1 MTRAEKPVPIST
13 IPEGGFESR
22 GDGGAFDARQVI
34 LALVVSVFISAA
46 GTLAGVSQYAGSRE
60 ALIGDAQTR
69 ASRFETVY
77 REASEARLQALRLG
91 AEIIARDT
99 LIMAALM
106 QRDRPELARRSVPLF
121 EQVLRPRFGV
131 TVLGFQVTADVNF
144 FRAHRP
150 DLFGDSLADRA
161 MVAAVM
167 KSRVPVVGLEIGRI
181 GPELRVIAPVVSGET
196 FVGNVELGSSPWDAL
211 QIAAQATGLD
221 FGFALDRRVA
231 ETLDRTRGT
240 GDLTKGEVLYIRFSR
255 PEARDM
261 LALAPFNPAETAAQ
275 ASRGEGR
282 EVFVQTIPI
291 VDVSRQPVIHITVA
305 EELTDALAQ
314 ARNRIV
320 LSTAS
325 ATGVVLAIVL
335 IGLFQFRALRAR
347 LERSFSGRLQDVR
360 SKARAYDQIRQSL
373 NDLDAWKLGLLS
385 ELVLLIRD
393 PLIAVQGAID
403 TAMRGDPEVAGP
415 SLAFAAR
422 EVHRLNTAVEDQS
435 TMLLMRERLKR
446 AEPEPVDVTALT
458 SAIAAE
464 AGGAPAIQVSASA
477 GLPPALCDASLLRAA
492 LRTVVLVLQRR
503 SDATALVITIR
514 TEDGVIVGRV
524 AGSGA
529 WNGTVPN
536 LDELVAFGMATD
548 EETGSPLILA
558 RLTFEHFNGSLSL
571 LDGEPDRVGFHF
583 SLKAA

>member
-1 MTRAEKPVPIST
+1 MTRVEKPVSISA
-13 IPEGGFESR
+13 ISEGGFE
-22 GDGGAFDARQVI
+22 ARQVI
-34 LALVVSVFISAA
+34 LALVVSIFIIAA
-46 GTLAGVSQYAGSRE
+46 GTLAGVSQYAGSRA

-99 LIMAALM
+99 LIVAALM

-121 EQVLRPRFGV
+121 EQVLKPRFGV
-131 TVLGFQVTADVNF
+131 TILGFQVAADVNF

-167 KSRVPVVGLEIGRI
+167 KTRVPVVGLEIGRL
-181 GPELRVIAPVVSGET
+181 GPELRVIAPVVSGDT
-196 FVGNVELGSSPWDAL
+196 FVGNLELGSSPWDAL

-240 GDLTKGEVLYIRFSR
+240 TDLAKGEVLYIRFSR
-255 PEARDM
+255 TEARDL
-261 LALAPFNPAETAAQ
+261 LALIPFNPAETAAQ
-275 ASRGEGR
+275 SSQADGR
-282 EVFVQTIPI
+282 EAFVQTIPI

-305 EELTDALAQ
+305 DDLTDALAR

-320 LSTAS
+320 LYTAS
-325 ATGVVLAIVL
+325 ATAILLAVML

-347 LERSFSGRLQDVR
+347 LERSFSGRLQEVR

-373 NDLDAWKLGLLS
+373 NDLNAWKLGLLT
-385 ELVLLIRD
+385 ELILLIRD
-393 PLIAVQGAID
+393 PLIAVQGAIN
-403 TAMRGDPEVAGP
+403 TAMRGDPEVSGP
-415 SLAFAAR
+415 SLAFAAS
-422 EVHRLNTAVEDQS
+422 EVHRLNTAVEDQA
-435 TMLLMRERLKR
+435 TMLLMRDRLRR

-458 SAIAAE
+458 SAVAAE
-464 AGGAPAIQVSASA
+464 AGGPPAIQINASA
-477 GLPPALCDASLLRAA
+477 GLPPVRCDASLLRAA
-492 LRTVVLVLQRR
+492 FRTVVLVLQRR
-503 SDATALVITIR
+503 SDATSLVMAIK
-514 TEDGVIVGRV
+514 TEDGVIVGRIV
-524 AGSGA
+524 GSGA
-529 WNGTVPN
+529 WKGTMPS

-548 EETGSPLILA
+548 KEAGSSLILA
-558 RLTFEHFNGSLSL
+558 RLTFEHFDGSLSL
-571 LDGEPDRVGFHF
+571 LDNEPNRVGFQF
-583 SLKAA
+583 TLKVA